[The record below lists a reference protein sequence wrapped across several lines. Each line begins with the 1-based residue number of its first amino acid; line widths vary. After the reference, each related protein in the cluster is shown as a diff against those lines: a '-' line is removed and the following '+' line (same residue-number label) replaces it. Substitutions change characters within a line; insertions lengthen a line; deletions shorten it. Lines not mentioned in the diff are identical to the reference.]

1 MGYFSSAT
9 NQMLVEK
16 FSRRI
21 CVSVYGGDL
30 PELKNNISLAQSFG
44 PGYIE
49 LRLDYLS
56 SALQKLSLLKKLDYQ
71 STDIFTFRSRREG
84 GAARVSDEIRK
95 QILLE
100 IISEVAPSMIDV
112 EISTLDAFSKIEDF
126 LGRSGSR
133 KTKLIASTHNFQKTE
148 ELQVLERIVRAAA
161 EQYHPEIIKV
171 VRQANHF
178 DDNLKMLSLYKLSE
192 EIKPARLVAF
202 CMGALGI
209 FSRVAC
215 VSYGSPFTYASLPS
229 RETASGQL
237 DIQSM
242 KTLLDSWEMKPK

>member
-1 MGYFSSAT
+1 MTDFSSTT
-9 NQMLVEK
+9 NQMFVEK

-21 CVSVYGGDL
+21 CVSVYGRDL
-30 PELKNNISLAQSFG
+30 PELRNNVALAQAFD

-56 SALQKLSLLKKLDYQ
+56 SVLQGLRQLKKLDYQ
-71 STDIFTFRSRREG
+71 STEIFTFRSRREG
-84 GAARVSDEIRK
+84 GAGRVSDEILK

-100 IISEVAPSMIDV
+100 IISEITPSMVDV
-112 EISTLDAFSKIEDF
+112 ELSTLEAFSEIPDF

-133 KTKLIASTHNFQKTE
+133 KTKLIASSHNFQKTE
-148 ELQVLERIVRAAA
+148 DLRVLEETVRAAV
-161 EQYHPEIIKV
+161 EQYHPAIVKV

-178 DDNLKMLSLYKLSE
+178 DDNLKMLSLYRLSE

-237 DIQSM
+237 DVQSM
-242 KTLLDSWEMKPK
+242 KVLLDSWELRQK